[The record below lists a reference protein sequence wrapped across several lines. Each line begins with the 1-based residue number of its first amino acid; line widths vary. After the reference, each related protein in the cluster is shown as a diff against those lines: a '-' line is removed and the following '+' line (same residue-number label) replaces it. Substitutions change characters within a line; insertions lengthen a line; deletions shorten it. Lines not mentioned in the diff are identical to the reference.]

1 VAHRA
6 PNYLL
11 VIVMMALTLVSSVA
25 FSRRPEAVS
34 AAADVR
40 VIPRKAG
47 DWTLQQDVRLDENV
61 MRQILADSYV
71 NRRYVNPEG
80 QMVELLVV
88 YRRYGRRE
96 FAHRPELCFPAAGYQ
111 IARKDRTTLFYGGR
125 EVGAIHLKATAPGVP
140 AANISYFFAS
150 GRKTEE
156 DFLKQQV
163 WMAFERLIPNK
174 NGWTFIRLT
183 SPTITTDEAAMAAQK
198 DFMRDFAPAIEAAIT
213 TDTAAGQR
221 TAQAGLRPA
230 P

>member
-1 VAHRA
+1 
-6 PNYLL
+6 
-11 VIVMMALTLVSSVA
+11 MMALTLVSSVA

-125 EVGAIHLKATAPGVP
+125 EVRAIHLKATAPGVP

-174 NGWTFIRLT
+174 NGWTFVRLQAPNLT
-183 SPTITTDEAAMAAQK
+183 NDEAGDQAALNAEQEFMRAFAPTIE
-198 DFMRDFAPAIEAAIT
+198 RAIT
-213 TDTAAGQR
+213 TYRSHDS
-221 TAQAGLRPA
+221 
-230 P
+230 